1 MLRKAVVFGGGGFV
15 GSAVV
20 DALLKHNVEVCAVV
34 KPGFWES
41 PAAFRLGKDL
51 PVVECDL
58 REVSGLRE
66 KLPFRSADVFYQ
78 LAWEGNSGDAMLD
91 PHLQLQ
97 NVGWQ
102 LDSIFLA
109 SELQCEKWIGAGTIS
124 QDELKTPEGRNS
136 QGDRHRI
143 FRTAALTT
151 EYMGQSAAFQCGLE
165 FLWPIISNVYGEGEL
180 IPRLITTLMR
190 SLLED
195 RPMPLSTGEQLYDFI
210 YRSDAGE
217 AYYCLGEAGRP
228 GVRYNISG
236 GEPKALRS
244 FLEELRDVAAPGA
257 ELQLGAR
264 ASGGVSL
271 DYSSFDIS
279 TLRRDTGFAP
289 AVSFE
294 AGVSRLKEWM
304 LRH

>member
-1 MLRKAVVFGGGGFV
+1 MNKAVVFGGGGFV

-20 DALLKHNVEVCAVV
+20 DALLAHGVEVCAVV
-34 KPGFWES
+34 KPGFWDS
-41 PAAFRLGKDL
+41 PEAFRLRRDI

-58 REVSGLRE
+58 REVSGLKR
-66 KLPFRSADVFYQ
+66 KLPFQSADVFYQ
-78 LAWEGNSGDAMLD
+78 LAWEGNSGDAMLN
-91 PHLQLQ
+91 PQLQLQ

-102 LDSIFLA
+102 LDSISLA

-124 QDELKTPEGRNS
+124 QDELKTPAGRAS

-151 EYMGQSAAFQCGLE
+151 EYMGQSVAHQYGVQ

-180 IPRLITTLMR
+180 IPRLITTLIR
-190 SLLED
+190 ALLND
-195 RPMPLSTGEQLYDFI
+195 MPMPLSSGEQLYDFI
-210 YRSDAGE
+210 YRADAGE
-217 AYYCLGEAGRP
+217 AYYRIGKSGIQ
-228 GVRYNISG
+228 GSRYNISG
-236 GEPKALRS
+236 GKPKALRS
-244 FLEELRDVAAPGA
+244 YLEELRDIVAPGA
-257 ELQLGAR
+257 ELQFGAR
-264 ASGGVSL
+264 AGGGIQL

-279 TLRRDTGFAP
+279 TLQKDTGFEP

-294 AGVSRLKEWM
+294 MGISRLKEWM